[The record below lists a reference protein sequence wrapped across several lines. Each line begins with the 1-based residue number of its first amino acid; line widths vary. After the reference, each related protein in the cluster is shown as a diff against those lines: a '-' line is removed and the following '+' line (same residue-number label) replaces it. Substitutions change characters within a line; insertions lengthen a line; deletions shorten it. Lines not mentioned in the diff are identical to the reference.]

1 MNTDKVTL
9 NTENVLLTPKV
20 DLGLLLLRVS
30 TAALILFH
38 GISHLINGVDWM
50 SAYLGIPTFLA
61 YGVYVG
67 EIIAPILI
75 LVGFRARLGGL
86 LLAGNMAVAI
96 LTAHMNDIFALTS
109 HGGWAIELPALFLF
123 AGATIALTGAGK
135 YALSTKS
142 FLD

>member
-1 MNTDKVTL
+1 MNTD
-9 NTENVLLTPKV
+9 NQLLTPKV

-30 TAALILFH
+30 TAVLILFH
-38 GISHLINGVDWM
+38 GLSHLMGGVAWM
-50 SAYLGIPTFLA
+50 SEALGIPSFLV
-61 YGVYVG
+61 YGVYIG
-67 EIIAPILI
+67 EIVAPLLI

-86 LLAGNMAVAI
+86 ILAGNMAVAI
-96 LTAHMNDIFALTS
+96 LTAHLNDIFALTP

-123 AGATIALTGAGK
+123 AGAAIALTGAGK